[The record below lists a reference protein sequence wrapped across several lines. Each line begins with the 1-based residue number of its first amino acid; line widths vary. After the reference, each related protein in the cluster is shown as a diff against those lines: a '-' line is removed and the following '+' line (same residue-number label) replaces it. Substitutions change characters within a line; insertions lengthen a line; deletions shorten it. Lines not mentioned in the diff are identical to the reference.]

1 MKPADRALQ
10 SLVLQLGERP
20 NSAPL
25 TLVVESVD
33 GSERWEASAG
43 HAATKPFGP
52 DSPYF
57 VASVTKMVVAAL
69 VFRAIDDGR
78 LALNTR
84 LVDVV
89 EADLS
94 GLQPSRGHVERV
106 TVEHAL
112 SHRSGFANYLEDKPR
127 GGSSLLSRVLTE
139 GDREWGLDDIV
150 SISSTIGA
158 KFAPGH
164 RQRAHYSDTNFQL
177 LGAALENVCGA
188 SLADLVHEQ
197 VAKPLGLTNTRMFVR
212 GDSYDGVVAFHDES
226 GPRRL
231 PLLMASVGADGGL
244 VSTAN
249 DSVQILRAFNTGR
262 LFDPAMLDAVFAS
275 WRRIFF
281 PFRYGFGVMR
291 FHPPRAMT
299 GFVPIDLVGHSGASG
314 AVLFHAR
321 DQDVYVSGT
330 VNRIDE
336 RSMSYKLMIRALVAW
351 TKAHRQL

>member
-1 MKPADRALQ
+1 MAKSSGALQ
-10 SLVLQLGERP
+10 ILVDRVGEEAG
-20 NSAPL
+20 SAPL
-25 TLVVESVD
+25 TLVLESAD
-33 GSERWEASAG
+33 GTERWEASAG
-43 HAATKPFGP
+43 HVAGVPFGP

-57 VASVTKMVVAAL
+57 VASVTKLVVAAL
-69 VFRAIDDGR
+69 VFQAIDDGR
-78 LALNTR
+78 LALTTP

-94 GLQPSRGHVERV
+94 GLQPLRSDVERV

-127 GGSSLLSRVLTE
+127 GGSSLISRVLTE
-139 GDREWGLDDIV
+139 GDREWDLDEIL

-177 LGAALENVCGA
+177 LGVALEHVRGA
-188 SLADLVHEQ
+188 SLANLVKERL
-197 VAKPLGLTNTRMFVR
+197 AEPLSLVNTRMFVR
-212 GDSYDGVVAFHDES
+212 GDSDNSVTPFHDED

-249 DSVQILRAFNTGR
+249 DSMKILRAFNTGQ
-262 LFDPAMLDAVFAS
+262 LFDPTMLNAVFS
-275 WRRIFF
+275 EWRRIFF
-281 PFRYGFGVMR
+281 PFRYGLGVMR

-330 VNRIDE
+330 VNRIDD
-336 RSMSYKLMIRALVAW
+336 RSLSYKLMIRALVAW
-351 TKAHRQL
+351 TKAHR